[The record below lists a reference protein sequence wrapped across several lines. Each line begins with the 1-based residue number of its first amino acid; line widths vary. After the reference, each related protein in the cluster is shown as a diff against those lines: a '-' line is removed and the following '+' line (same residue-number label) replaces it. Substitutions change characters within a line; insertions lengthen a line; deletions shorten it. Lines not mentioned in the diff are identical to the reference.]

1 MGALKDRT
9 VKKYKKYWDEKAS
22 QDRIALEKLRQQA
35 LKVSQRLGEILI
47 SDFHAKK
54 VVLFGSILD
63 KDGFREGSDIDMAVE
78 GLPAELYFAALGRL
92 IMESPFDIDLKPIE
106 DASVLLKQRILSGKV
121 LYEKRDHS

>member
-1 MGALKDRT
+1 MGALEDRK
-9 VKKYKKYWDEKAS
+9 VKKYKKYWDERAS
-22 QDRIALEKLRQQA
+22 HDKIAREKLRRQA
-35 LKVSQRLGEILI
+35 LKVSKRLGEILI

-106 DASVLLKQRILSGKV
+106 EVSPLLKQRIEKGKV
-121 LYEKRDHS
+121 LFERK

>member
-1 MGALKDRT
+1 MGALEDRK
-9 VKKYKKYWDEKAS
+9 VKKYKKYWDERAS
-22 QDRIALEKLRQQA
+22 HDKIAREKLRRQA

-106 DASVLLKQRILSGKV
+106 EVSPLLKQRIEKGKV
-121 LYEKRDHS
+121 LFERK